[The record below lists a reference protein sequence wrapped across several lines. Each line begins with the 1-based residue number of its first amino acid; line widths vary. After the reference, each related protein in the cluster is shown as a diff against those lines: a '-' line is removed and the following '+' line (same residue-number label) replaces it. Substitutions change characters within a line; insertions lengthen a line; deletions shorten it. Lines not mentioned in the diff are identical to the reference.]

1 MATFSSLT
9 LGANTYIPTAE
20 GYYSLSTRGFSDPVD
35 QIKIAGG
42 KLNPKTGKVSTSVT
56 RFWETEITV
65 AGVVKRARA
74 EMSIIILTDKGITA
88 TNLDVILNDLSVL
101 LTPTNLNQI
110 LQGAQ

>member
-9 LGANTYIPTAE
+9 LGANTYVPVAE

-35 QIKIAGG
+35 LIKIAGG
-42 KLNPKTGKVSTSVT
+42 KVNPKTGKVSTSVT
-56 RFWETEITV
+56 RFWETEVTV
-65 AGVVKRARA
+65 AGVVKRVRA
-74 EMSIIILTDKGITA
+74 EISVVILVDKGITA
-88 TNLDVILNDLSVL
+88 TNLDVLLSDVSSL